1 MSSFLLRSLR
11 RSLHEKH
18 EGQIV
23 KAISAG
29 QNLDVLEQSYAIIR
43 DEGAIIEEAVEDE
56 DEDGGSVE
64 HLDEKGGFV
73 EKVAMQ
79 LGQGDLHVV
88 GLDAR
93 NGG

>member
-1 MSSFLLRSLR
+1 MSSFLIRTLR
-11 RSLHEKH
+11 RSLHAKH

-29 QNLDVLEQSYAIIR
+29 QNLDFLQQSYVTIR
-43 DEGAIIEEAVEDE
+43 DEGAIIEEAVED
-56 DEDGGSVE
+56 DEGGGSAE
-64 HLDEKGGFV
+64 DFDEKGSLV

-79 LGQGDLHVV
+79 LGQGDVHVAD
-88 GLDAR
+88 LDTR